1 MAESTLMTIELTRRA
16 TLAGGFALLGWA
28 ATGPADAAAAPRVT
42 CYPVTSSRV
51 AVLVSGI
58 SGAVRLQTPA
68 GQVLGRGAALAGT
81 AIVTAAVAPNATTR
95 LALVTSAGTVQIS
108 ASTTTTTLNASLWR
122 VANKR
127 IALPSNFAPALVT
140 SSGSFRLRRDC
151 AAAYGSLRQAAAR
164 AGHPTGFTSAYRSY
178 AGQLSLYN
186 SYVRSLGRVG
196 ADRQCAR
203 AGHSEH
209 QLGLSIDL
217 KGSVGTSALAQWI
230 AANGWRYGFIVRYPR
245 TATRVTGFEW
255 EPWHVRYVGGPLA
268 ADYARRK
275 ATALESYFGL
285 PAAPSY

>member
-1 MAESTLMTIELTRRA
+1 MTIELTRRA

-28 ATGPADAAAAPRVT
+28 ATGPADAAAAPSVT
-42 CYPVTSSRV
+42 CFPVTSTRV
-51 AVLVSGI
+51 AVLVSGV
-58 SGAVRLQTPA
+58 SGAVSLQTQA
-68 GQVLGRGAALAGT
+68 GQVLGRGSALAGT
-81 AIVTAAVAPNATTR
+81 AIVSAAVPANATSR
-95 LALVTSAGTVQIS
+95 VVLVTSTGNVGVS
-108 ASTTTTTLNASLWR
+108 ASTTSAALNASLWR

-127 IALPSNFAPALVT
+127 IALPSSFAPALVT
-140 SSGSFRLRRDC
+140 ATGSFRLRRDC
-151 AAAYGSLRQAAAR
+151 AAAYGALRQAAAR

-230 AANGWRYGFIVRYPR
+230 VANAWRYGFIVRYPR
-245 TATRVTGFEW
+245 TATGVTGFEW
-255 EPWHVRYVGGPLA
+255 EPWHVRYVGVPLA
-268 ADYARRK
+268 TDYTRRK

-285 PAAPSY
+285 PAAPTY

>member
-1 MAESTLMTIELTRRA
+1 MTIELTRRA

-28 ATGPADAAAAPRVT
+28 ATGSAQAVAAPKVT

-51 AVLVSGI
+51 AVLVSGV
-58 SGAVRLQTPA
+58 SGAVRLQNQA
-68 GQVLGRGAALAGT
+68 GKVLGQGSALSGT
-81 AIVTAAVAPNATTR
+81 AIVSATVPANAITR
-95 LALVTSAGTVQIS
+95 LALVTSTGTVQLS
-108 ASTTTTTLNASLWR
+108 VSTTTAALNASLWR

-127 IALPSNFAPALVT
+127 IALPAGFAPALVT
-140 SSGSFRLRRDC
+140 ASGTFRLRRDC
-151 AAAYGSLRQAAAR
+151 AAAYGTLRQAAAR

-186 SYVRSLGRVG
+186 SYVRTLGRAG

-230 AANGWRYGFIVRYPR
+230 SANAWRYGFIVRYPR
-245 TATRVTGFEW
+245 TATAVTGFEW
-255 EPWHVRYVGGPLA
+255 EPWHVRYVGVPLA
-268 ADYARRK
+268 TDFTHRR
-275 ATALESYFGL
+275 ATALESYVGL
-285 PAAPSY
+285 PAAPTY